1 MKDYIKKKYDS
12 FFESKKIFKLIY
24 FYHKIFSEKDIGSI
38 GLEFRDKPHR
48 ATIIQEII
56 NNQNYKSYLE
66 IGCFT
71 DEVFSKINCEN
82 KEGVDPVRGGTIRKT
97 SDDFFNLNDQFF
109 DCIFIDGLHLYEQ
122 VKRDI
127 NNSIKFLNKDGI
139 ILLHDCLPNRLYD
152 QAVPRCKI
160 NWNGDVWKA
169 IVEARTKKEIDT
181 YTCYADQGIGI
192 IFKRPNKN
200 LLNLNKTQFSKLKFS
215 DYFYN
220 HKEYMNLISYDE
232 LKKII

>member
-1 MKDYIKKKYDS
+1 
-12 FFESKKIFKLIY
+12 
-24 FYHKIFSEKDIGSI
+24 
-38 GLEFRDKPHR
+38 
-48 ATIIQEII
+48 
-56 NNQNYKSYLE
+56 
-66 IGCFT
+66 
-71 DEVFSKINCEN
+71 
-82 KEGVDPVRGGTIRKT
+82 
-97 SDDFFNLNDQFF
+97 
-109 DCIFIDGLHLYEQ
+109 LHLYEQ